1 MAELGIDAA
10 RAKAIVEAILAENSA
25 NGGVPCVLVGEP
37 TDYEFWWVQGYQ
49 SRAFIE
55 DGDENAILAG
65 NGPIVVPKDGSAPFQ
80 LSSALPAAVQ
90 MERIRAARPDAGA

>member
-1 MAELGIDAA
+1 MAEIGIDAE
-10 RAKAIVEAILAENSA
+10 RAKVIVEAILAENMA
-25 NGGVPCVLVGEP
+25 NEGVPCVLAGEP
-37 TDYEFWWVQGYQ
+37 VDYEFWWVQGYQ

-55 DGDENAILAG
+55 DDDANAILVG

-90 MERIRAARPDAGA
+90 MERIRAAQPDSGT

>member
-1 MAELGIDAA
+1 MAEIGIDAE
-10 RAKAIVEAILAENSA
+10 RAKVIVEAILAENMA
-25 NGGVPCVLVGEP
+25 NGGVPCVPVGEP
-37 TDYEFWWVQGYQ
+37 VDYEFWWVQGYQ

-55 DGDENAILAG
+55 DDDANAILVG

-90 MERIRAARPDAGA
+90 MERIRAAQPDSGT